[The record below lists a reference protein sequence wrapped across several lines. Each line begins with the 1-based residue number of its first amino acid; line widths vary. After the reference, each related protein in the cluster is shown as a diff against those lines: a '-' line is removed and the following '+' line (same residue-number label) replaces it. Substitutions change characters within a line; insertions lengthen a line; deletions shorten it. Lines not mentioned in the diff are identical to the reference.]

1 MDVLVGVLQREARE
15 DGVPVV
21 FSSHQLDLVERVCDE
36 VVLIHRG
43 RVVEAGT
50 IDELRASRER
60 RQVRVDVRGAAEG
73 WYDVIP
79 GVQLADRSDGA
90 VVLTLADD
98 VDEQRIL
105 DLARAAG
112 DVVHFSR
119 VRPTLAELFR
129 EVVLA

>member
-1 MDVLVGVLQREARE
+1 
-15 DGVPVV
+15 
-21 FSSHQLDLVERVCDE
+21 
-36 VVLIHRG
+36 
-43 RVVEAGT
+43 
-50 IDELRASRER
+50 
-60 RQVRVDVRGAAEG
+60 AADG